1 MSYLVFDTE
10 TTGLP
15 TGDSK
20 DYKNTAAFDTCRL
33 VSIAFVMYSAEH
45 KELASWHHLVKPEGF
60 QVTATEIHG
69 ITHERAESEG
79 KPFSEIYSNVY
90 QLFSQGPMVLGY
102 NIRFDLNV
110 LKSEVWRRDL
120 NMFPDRY
127 KPVCV
132 YKLSKQFN
140 NGNNIRLG
148 AMYKQIFGKELEG
161 WHGAMADARACAEV
175 YQHIIKSVPNEHKDL
190 GIKRVVLKASEVAA
204 CIGKNPYK
212 KRLEVLNELWKKYS
226 PSTFMGLTKK
236 EQVLKLVGESNT
248 AQSALLEAMTAKAE
262 QSSDT
267 QDIVKKAT
275 EQVNADATLSAGQ
288 KRELVD
294 HIRSSVYTSFGTK
307 KEERTSDKVE
317 RDEKTKLVRDTS
329 FYEVEVTN
337 ICGTRYVIVGTVDR
351 IEEHEDGT
359 RTLVEIKNRTRG
371 LFREVRGY
379 ELIQVQTYLQMV
391 QLEKARLVEQ
401 YQDEIS
407 SNDIPKD
414 QAMWDAVVVPR
425 LVEFCSELHS
435 KMSV

>member
-1 MSYLVFDTE
+1 MAYLVFDTE

-15 TGDSK
+15 AGDCK
-20 DYKNTAAFDTCRL
+20 DYKNTAAFNTCRL
-33 VSIAFVMYSAEH
+33 VSIAFVMYSDDH

-60 QVTATEIHG
+60 QVTSTEIHG
-69 ITHERAESEG
+69 ITHERAEAEG

-120 NMFPDRY
+120 NMFPDKY

-132 YKLSKQFN
+132 YRMTKQFN
-140 NGNNIRLG
+140 NGNTIRLG
-148 AMYKQIFGKELEG
+148 AIYKQIFKKDLEG

-175 YQHIIKSVPNEHKDL
+175 YQHIIKCTPNEHKDL
-190 GIKRVVLKASEVAA
+190 GIKRVILKASEVAA

-212 KRLEVLNELWKKYS
+212 KRLDVLNELWKKYS
-226 PSTFMGLTKK
+226 PSTFNGLTKK
-236 EQVLKLVGESNT
+236 EQVLKLMDESGT
-248 AQSALLEAMTAKAE
+248 AQAAMLEALSSKAE

-267 QDIVKKAT
+267 QEIVKKAT
-275 EQVNADATLSAGQ
+275 AQVNADSTLTVTQ

-294 HIRSSVYTSFGTK
+294 HIRSSVYTNFGTK

-317 RDEKTKLVRDTS
+317 KEERTKLVRDST
-329 FYEVEVTN
+329 FYELEVST

-351 IEEHEDGT
+351 IEEHEDGS
-359 RTLVEIKNRTRG
+359 RVLVEIKNRTRG

-379 ELIQVQTYLQMV
+379 EHIQVQTYLQMV
-391 QLEKARLVEQ
+391 KLEKARLVEQ

-407 SNDIPKD
+407 SNDILKD
-414 QAMWDAVVVPR
+414 QAFWDTTVMPR